1 MPTPEHVSARMRRVK
16 IDDLF
21 SVSGKIVL
29 VTGGSRG
36 IGEMIAAGFLANG
49 AKVYISSRRADACEA
64 TARRLMDTYGGECIP
79 LPADLSG
86 AAGATALAAE
96 LGSREDRL
104 DVLVNNAGQAWGAPF
119 EEFPEKGWDRVL
131 NVNVKGPFFV
141 IQQLMPLLEAAA
153 TADDPAR
160 VINIGSIDGLRPP
173 RLQTYSYGPSKAA
186 MHAMTRQLGAELA
199 PRNIIVNAIAPGPFP
214 TWMLSTGIG
223 GGGDVDNT
231 DWDSLARINPRGRV
245 GTPED
250 IAGLAIFLA
259 SRAGA
264 YTVGEIITC
273 DGGTVIS

>member
-1 MPTPEHVSARMRRVK
+1 MIGGVK
-16 IDDLF
+16 IDELF

-49 AKVYISSRRADACEA
+49 AKVYISSRKADACDA
-64 TARRLMDTYGGECIP
+64 TAKRLMDAYGGECVP

-86 AAGATALAAE
+86 LDGATALAQA
-96 LGSREDRL
+96 LGEREDHL
-104 DVLVNNAGQAWGAPF
+104 DVLVNTAGQAWGAPF
-119 EEFPEKGWDRVL
+119 EEFPEKGWERVL

-141 IQQLMPLLEAAA
+141 IQQLMPMLEAAA
-153 TADDPAR
+153 TNDDPAR

-173 RLQTYSYGPSKAA
+173 RLQTYSYSPSKAA
-186 MHAMTRQLGAELA
+186 IHAMTRQLASELA

-231 DWDSLARINPRGRV
+231 DWETLGRTNPRGRV

-264 YTVGEIITC
+264 FTVGEIITC
-273 DGGTVIS
+273 DGGIVVS